1 MTPILINI
9 GLAAAPSVAIIAYV
23 YRKDRGAKEPRILV
37 FYAFVLGFFAVVPA
51 LLLELA
57 LGEFGNRFGGLPYL
71 LFRAFVVAAL
81 VEEGVKLG
89 VVRVF
94 LYKKKA
100 FDEVS
105 DGMLYTITASLGFA
119 FFENILYSFGPA
131 FQILIRGV
139 TAVPLHAAASGVL
152 GYYIGTTKITGRN
165 RWITGLFWAILIHG
179 LYDFLLF
186 TGTLLAL
193 LVIPLL
199 IISLVALRRL
209 FRKAGRHDSQDNTL
223 TR

>member
-1 MTPILINI
+1 MNPILINI
-9 GLAAAPSVAIIAYV
+9 GLAAAPSVLIIAYV
-23 YRKDRGAKEPRILV
+23 YRRDRGAKEPRLLV
-37 FYAFVLGFFAVVPA
+37 FYAFVLGFFAVIPA
-51 LLLELA
+51 LALELA
-57 LGEFGNRFGGLPYL
+57 FSEIGNRFAGVPYM

-89 VVRVF
+89 VVRLF
-94 LYKKKA
+94 LYNKKA

-119 FFENILYSFGPA
+119 FFENVLYSFGPT
-131 FQILIRGV
+131 FQIIIRGV

-152 GYYIGTTKITGRN
+152 GYYIGTTRITGRN
-165 RWITGLFWAILIHG
+165 RILTGLLWAILIHG

-186 TGTLLAL
+186 TGTLLSL

-199 IISLVALRRL
+199 IISLVVLRHL
-209 FRKAGRHDSQDNTL
+209 FRKANGNDSQYETFD
-223 TR
+223 R